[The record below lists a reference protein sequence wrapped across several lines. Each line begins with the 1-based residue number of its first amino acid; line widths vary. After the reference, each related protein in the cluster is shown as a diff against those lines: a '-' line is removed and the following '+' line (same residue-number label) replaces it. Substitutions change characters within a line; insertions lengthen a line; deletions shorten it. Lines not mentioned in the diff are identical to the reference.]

1 MVSRVSVSTTLL
13 TALTGLLLAGAAG
26 CASAGPP
33 IGVQTASAE
42 GVLTELPNHPPAGT
56 CYAKVKVV
64 DDPSAP
70 PPGAHAVWKQTA
82 ALPGALGPT
91 WCLVLEP
98 GRDTPSVDQLERVG
112 WVRVLCDTDITP
124 DRVRGLQRRLRA
136 HGDYEG
142 EETGR
147 YDETTADAV
156 ARFQRDRKIEHGGY
170 LSVTTVDAIEHVEA
184 RRPVVARQY
193 AQAEIRTSDSCGHDA
208 CDAYALGR
216 PGPLPPI
223 HVSGCCAPPAPP
235 PPPVIVPRPYP
246 VEVRVP
252 VPQPY
257 PVEVRVPVPQPY
269 PVEVR
274 VPVPQPYPVEV
285 RVPVEVKVPV
295 PQPYPVYVP
304 QPRPYPVYVPQ
315 AQPCCAAPP
324 PPPPPVQ
331 PCCAPQYPLQPQPC
345 CGGGQGNGR
354 QGPVDYT
361 QPYGQHAGYL
371 NWAGKTLY

>member
-1 MVSRVSVSTTLL
+1 MVSRVSAPSALL
-13 TALTGLLLAGAAG
+13 TALAGLLLASTAACAAAPPAGFDTAAG
-26 CASAGPP
+26 
-33 IGVQTASAE
+33 E
-42 GVLTELPNHPPAGT
+42 GVLTELPSHPPAGT
-56 CYAKVKVV
+56 CYAKVKVQ
-64 DDPSAP
+64 DDADAAP
-70 PPGAHAVWKQTA
+70 PGSHAVWRQTA

-91 WCLVLEP
+91 WCLVMEP
-98 GRDTPSVDQLERVG
+98 GRDTPSVAQLERVG

-124 DRVRGLQRRLRA
+124 DRVRVLQRKLHV
-136 HGDYEG
+136 HGEYDG

-147 YDETTADAV
+147 YDQTTADAV
-156 ARFQRDRKIEHGGY
+156 ARFQRAQKIEHGGY
-170 LSVTTVDAIEHVEA
+170 LSLQTVDAIERTPA
-184 RRPVVARQY
+184 PRPVVARQY
-193 AQAEIRTSDSCGHDA
+193 AQVERSD
-208 CDAYALGR
+208 DAYALGR

-235 PPPVIVPRPYP
+235 VRVPVPYP
-246 VEVRVP
+246 VEVKVP

-315 AQPCCAAPP
+315 PQPCCAA

-331 PCCAPQYPLQPQPC
+331 PCCAPPPPVQPC
-345 CGGGQGNGR
+345 CGPVQPYGP
-354 QGPVDYT
+354 QGPGGGPDYT